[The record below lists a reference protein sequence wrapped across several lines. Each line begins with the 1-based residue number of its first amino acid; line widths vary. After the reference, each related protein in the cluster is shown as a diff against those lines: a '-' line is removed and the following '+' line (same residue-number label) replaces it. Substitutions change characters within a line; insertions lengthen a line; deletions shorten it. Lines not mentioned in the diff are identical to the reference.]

1 MMTRAIC
8 ILGTLVSCLLGF
20 AAHADVRLE
29 KVLHSAN
36 YWQVTYR
43 EWSDGSQQCVA
54 ENIQGGQVEFDLVVE
69 VNSIS
74 FGLFI
79 GEDATEDEKNY
90 FSFQVDDEAAW
101 ISETPFFDN
110 GWLILE
116 MFDVS
121 DNVFSEVERQ
131 FRKGINFKHLDTSG
145 VVINSYSLIGSNA
158 AIIALIECE
167 ETFLATATKSSIS
180 DPKEMLMGR
189 PNSSFELG
197 YENNNDQIL
206 MREFVQKGE
215 TVQDWS
221 QMITIQSIIGYRPE
235 TLESFAALFKE
246 GVVGQCSTT
255 PDQHIIRSDIQFG
268 YDFFE
273 MAIHCDVYL
282 KTGLPEWMIMKAI
295 QGDDALYLVQKAWK
309 YEPKGGEVEGW
320 FEELGLFF
328 VCGKNNDYAMCS

>member
-8 ILGTLVSCLLGF
+8 ILGTLVSCFLGF

-197 YENNNDQIL
+197 YENNTDEIL
-206 MREFVQKGE
+206 MSEFVQKGE

-221 QMITIQSIIGYRPE
+221 QMITIQSFIGYRPE
-235 TLESFAALFKE
+235 TLESFATRFTQLVINE
-246 GVVGQCSTT
+246 CSTS
-255 PDQHIIRSDIQFG
+255 DQKIIWSDVQYG
-268 YDFFE
+268 YDSLVL
-273 MAIHCDVYL
+273 AITCQENL
-282 KTGLPEWMIMKAI
+282 NTGLPEWMLVKAI

-309 YEPKGGEVEGW
+309 YDPDDGELENW
-320 FEELGLFF
+320 FEELGSFV
-328 VCGKNNDYAMCS
+328 VCGKNNEYSMCS

>member
-8 ILGTLVSCLLGF
+8 ILGTLVSCFLGF

-54 ENIQGGQVEFDLVVE
+54 ENIQGGQVELDLVVE

-158 AIIALIECE
+158 AIIAMIECE

-197 YENNNDQIL
+197 YENNNDEIL

-246 GVVGQCSTT
+246 GVIGQCSTT

-309 YEPKGGEVEGW
+309 YEPKGGEVEDW